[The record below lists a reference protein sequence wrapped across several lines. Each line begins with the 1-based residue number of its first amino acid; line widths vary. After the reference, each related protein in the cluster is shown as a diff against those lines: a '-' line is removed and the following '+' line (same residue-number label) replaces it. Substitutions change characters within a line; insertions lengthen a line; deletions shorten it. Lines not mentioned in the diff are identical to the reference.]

1 MRLFSF
7 KSIKTQIVFGS
18 AVCLTV
24 CAAAIISVAAVRV
37 REQALGAAKMEATS
51 LARRRAAEVES
62 ALNNPLEVARTLSGI
77 FGKLKDKKNA
87 LDLTRDQANSL
98 LKGLLERNP
107 NWVGVY
113 TVWEPDAFD
122 GMDQGF
128 AKTTGHDATGR
139 FAPYWFRDGSGK
151 IACEPVK
158 GYEREGEGDFYVQPR
173 TLMRECVIEPRPLR
187 GVGEGLVTSLV
198 MPIVVDGKF
207 YGITGVDLRLG
218 FLQEMSESANVH
230 GGDGRLYLVS
240 NHGKVVG
247 TGGRA
252 ELLGGALAGLGSAF
266 ESHST
271 DVKTGKVL
279 VEMDGEGLRVFE
291 PVAIG
296 ETGSPWS
303 AIVTIPAGSVSAE
316 ATGMMWR
323 LIAIGTLCAMAG
335 VGALWL
341 IARSITAPVRAI
353 SERIRAIADGDGD
366 LTQRVDE
373 SREDELGDLARWFN
387 RFVGNIHG
395 IVGKLAVVTREVA
408 EASTRIA
415 ASADQTASGLAR
427 QEEQTTQIATSIEEM
442 AQSIMEVATRSGEA
456 SKAAA
461 ASRTDAASGGQ
472 VVEETVKEIK
482 QIAADVGLSTAA
494 VTELGKKSEQIGRII
509 GVINDIADQ
518 TNLLALNAAIE
529 AARAGEHGRGFAVV
543 ADEVRKLAER
553 TTRAT
558 EEVANSIREIQ
569 TQTGTAVKQFEQ
581 GAERVSKGVALAHG
595 AGQALGRIT
604 ASADSLAGMVQSIA
618 TAASQQSAASEEIA
632 RTVDQISVV
641 TRETVRGAAEASQ
654 VAVALRR
661 QAELL
666 ESLVS
671 RFKLRETPTATHA
684 QTIGASAPGPVARTP
699 VRAFPSS
706 DRTKRGLRN
715 AA

>member
-18 AVCLTV
+18 AVCLTL
-24 CAAAIISVAAVRV
+24 CAAAIISVAALRV
-37 REQALGAAKMEATS
+37 RDQALDAAQMEATN
-51 LARRRAAEVES
+51 LARHRAEEVKS
-62 ALNNPLEVARTLSGI
+62 IINDPLDTMRTLSSI
-77 FGKLKDKKNA
+77 FAKVKEKKNA
-87 LDLTRDQANSL
+87 LDLTRDQVN
-98 LKGLLERNP
+98 GLLRALLETNKT
-107 NWVGVY
+107 WSSVY
-113 TVWEPDAFD
+113 TCWEPEAFD
-122 GMDQGF
+122 AMDQGF
-128 AKTTGHDATGR
+128 AKTTGHDVTGR
-139 FAPYWFRDGSGK
+139 FASCWTRDSAGRLTLDVLRS
-151 IACEPVK
+151 
-158 GYEREGEGDFYVQPR
+158 YERDGEGDFYLQPR
-173 TLMRECVIEPRPLR
+173 AHLQEYVSEPRIVADR
-187 GVGEGLVTSLV
+187 GGKRVVSLV
-198 MPIVVDGKF
+198 APIIADGKF
-207 YGITGVDLRLG
+207 FGITGVDLRLDI
-218 FLQEMSESANVH
+218 FQDLCDATSVH
-230 GGDGRLYLVS
+230 HGDGDVSLVS
-240 NHGKVVG
+240 NGGTVVA
-247 TGGRA
+247 A
-252 ELLGGALAGLGSAF
+252 EHRPNLAGEPLSALGSGLATHAA
-266 ESHST
+266 EVAAGQALSASRGSEL
-271 DVKTGKVL
+271 DVLEPMSIGQTG
-279 VEMDGEGLRVFE
+279 R
-291 PVAIG
+291 
-296 ETGSPWS
+296 SWS
-303 AIVTIPAGSVSAE
+303 AMVTVPLSAIHAE
-316 ATGMMWR
+316 ARAIMWR
-323 LIAIGTLCAMAG
+323 LIAIGILCAVAG

-408 EASTRIA
+408 EASSRIA

-427 QEEQTTQIATSIEEM
+427 QEQQTTQIATSIEEM
-442 AQSIMEVATRSGEA
+442 AQSITEVATRSGEA
-456 SKAAA
+456 SKAAV
-461 ASRTDAASGGQ
+461 ASRTDAATGGQ

-482 QIAADVGLSTAA
+482 QIAADVGLSTTA

-581 GAERVSKGVALAHG
+581 GAERVSRGVALANG

-632 RTVDQISVV
+632 RTVDQISIV
-641 TRETVRGAAEASQ
+641 TRETVQGAAEASQ
-654 VAVALRR
+654 VAVELRR

-671 RFKLRETPTATHA
+671 RFKLRETPHAVPATGLGH
-684 QTIGASAPGPVARTP
+684 GPRPGQGARTP
-699 VRAFPSS
+699 ARASANS
-706 DRTKRGLRN
+706 DRTRP
-715 AA
+715 